1 METSATIM
9 RTAIMPSK
17 KAEIIATTAEAVVVV
32 AIKAKAEVVGVA
44 MRKMAEADSNV
55 EAAVSSNSV
64 VTRTGIVTHSSSL
77 KESPRILETTRI
89 VAMEAVSVIV
99 EAEDVAVVEAAE
111 TVTMEML
118 AGTMPETSVV
128 DVDSPALIR
137 VTALMSAKTNSD
149 KTAIAETTM
158 RMIAPTSPTKI
169 KVRLRPRS
177 RLLILA

>member
-1 METSATIM
+1 M
-9 RTAIMPSK
+9 
-17 KAEIIATTAEAVVVV
+17 
-32 AIKAKAEVVGVA
+32 
-44 MRKMAEADSNV
+44 
-55 EAAVSSNSV
+55 
-64 VTRTGIVTHSSSL
+64 TRTGIVTHSSSL

-128 DVDSPALIR
+128 DVVSPALIR

-149 KTAIAETTM
+149 TTAIAETTT
-158 RMIAPTSPTKI
+158 RKIAPTSPTKI
-169 KVRLRPRS
+169 KVKLRLRS
-177 RLLILA
+177 RLPILA